1 MSARENTVFGI
12 NLNTDSGVG
21 NAASWILNP
30 AGYQYYNF
38 GRGDT
43 NADMGLNDVN
53 SIDSYTVANYRPSNW
68 LQRVL
73 NPTGVAQEEQRYNN
87 ALDRLYNASEAEKAR
102 QFNAEQAKLQREYEE
117 RLSNSAY
124 SRAAADLQSIGV
136 NPYVLLNGMSAAST
150 PSGAAAS
157 GYGASHSGNASFAKS
172 SAAKT
177 LFNGIVSLA
186 GSAISAYSKLRSAEI
201 YAGR

>member
-1 MSARENTVFGI
+1 MAFRENTVFGI
-12 NLNTDSGVG
+12 NTNTDSSFD
-21 NAASWILNP
+21 NARSAVLNP
-30 AGYQYYNF
+30 AGYMYYNF

-43 NADMGLNDVN
+43 NADMGLTDVN
-53 SIDSYTVANYRPSNW
+53 SIDSYTVSHYRPSNW

-102 QFNAEQAKLQREYEE
+102 QFSAEQAKLQRDYEE

-150 PSGAAAS
+150 PAGAAAS
-157 GYGASHSGNASFAKS
+157 GYSASHSGNASFAKS
-172 SAAKT
+172 TAAKT

-186 GSAISAYSKLRSAEI
+186 SSAISAYSKLKSAEI
-201 YAGR
+201 QAAR